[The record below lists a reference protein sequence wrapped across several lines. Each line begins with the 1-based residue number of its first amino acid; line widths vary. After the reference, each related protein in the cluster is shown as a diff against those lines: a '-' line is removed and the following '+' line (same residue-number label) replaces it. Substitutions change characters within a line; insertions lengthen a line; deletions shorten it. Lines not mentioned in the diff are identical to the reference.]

1 MKAAS
6 HVAALSQRER
16 FAKMGIR
23 QLHGM
28 IGKRQTVLRDNLRN
42 GVFEKYPEVL
52 DGLLFALKTREDELE
67 QFQRD
72 WARRP
77 NQVFEA
83 NAAKRRAEAEEYE
96 DAVVELQATGKGGV
110 VRYVV
115 PRAKVDGAAQR
126 ADA

>member
-23 QLHGM
+23 QLHGL
-28 IGKRQTVLRDNLRN
+28 IGRRQEHLRDNIRN
-42 GVFEKYPEVL
+42 GVYKTYPETL
-52 DGLLFALKTREDELE
+52 DGLLYALKTRQDELE
-67 QFQRD
+67 QFQRE

-77 NQVFEA
+77 HEVFEA

-96 DAVVELQATGKGGV
+96 DAVVELQPQGKGGV
-110 VRYVV
+110 LRYVV
-115 PRAKVDGAAQR
+115 PRSKVEGAAQR